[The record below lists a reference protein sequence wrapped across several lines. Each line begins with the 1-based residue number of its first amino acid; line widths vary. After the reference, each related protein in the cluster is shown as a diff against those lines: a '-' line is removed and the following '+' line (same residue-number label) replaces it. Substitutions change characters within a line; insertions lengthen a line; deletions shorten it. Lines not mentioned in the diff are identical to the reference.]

1 MKKTEVI
8 VPWEQGLHT
17 RPAAEVIHT
26 ASRFQSTIYLKT
38 KGKVA
43 DARSILNILLLCAT
57 LGTLL
62 EIEVSGDDETAAT
75 AAIESLFAQDVQLAE
90 YTEEIA

>member
-1 MKKTEVI
+1 MKKTKVI
-8 VPWEQGLHT
+8 VPWEQGLHA
-17 RPAAEVIHT
+17 RPASEVIHT
-26 ASRFQSTIYLKT
+26 ANRFQSSIYLKA

-62 EIEVSGDDETAAT
+62 EIEVTGEDETAAV
-75 AAIESLFAQDVQLAE
+75 AAIEDLFAQDVQLTE
-90 YTEEIA
+90 RQEEIA